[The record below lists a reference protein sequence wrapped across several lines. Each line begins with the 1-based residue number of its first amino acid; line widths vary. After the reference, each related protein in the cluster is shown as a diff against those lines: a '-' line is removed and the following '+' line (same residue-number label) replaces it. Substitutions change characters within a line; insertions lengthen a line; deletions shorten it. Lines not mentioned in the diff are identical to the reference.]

1 MLGAGKKDL
10 SLEGLRGLASLTV
23 VIGHFTFVF
32 FPFLGT
38 VFAPAP
44 GAVPRYEFE
53 RWLSYPPF
61 TLAFSAEAA
70 VCVFFVMSGYVLT
83 TKYYLSGAESEIQAA
98 AAKRYVRLVLPTFA
112 SIMFAWALWKSGAI
126 ISAQAI
132 ELGLA
137 GWAPSWYGTPYSFFG
152 AVWNGLAGS
161 PLFGDPM
168 LNPPTWS
175 IQVEIIGSVMLF
187 SLIALFGK
195 RPLLFLLWGIFLAD
209 FFAYRAAAALFYVG
223 FIAGALLNL
232 AAPWLRA
239 RQGVSA
245 ALVLIGLIG
254 CAFNLSPAF
263 DWLRAIP
270 LPNFQPLGP
279 DLQGSARM
287 FWNTVGAIALVAGVL
302 GSKPINA
309 LLSTRP
315 FAFLGRISFSMYL
328 LHAPILMSVALG
340 TLKYA
345 KAAGLPHGASIL
357 IAFAVYVPTV
367 MLIATVFFQIVD
379 APSMRLASLLAKKG
393 TLFARREAPAAQ
405 PAASSTRAA

>member
-1 MLGAGKKDL
+1 MMGAGKKDL

-38 VFAPAP
+38 VFTPIP
-44 GAVPRYEFE
+44 GAVPRYGFE
-53 RWLSYPPF
+53 NWLIYPPF
-61 TLAFSAEAA
+61 SLAFSAEAA

-83 TKYYLSGAESEIQAA
+83 TKYYASGAETEIQTA

-112 SIMFAWALWKSGAI
+112 SIMFAWALWKVGAI

-137 GWAPSWYGTPYSFFG
+137 GWAPVWWGTPYSFLG
-152 AVWNGLAGS
+152 AAWNGLAGA

-175 IQVEIIGSVMLF
+175 IGVELLGSIMLF

-195 RPLLFLLWGIFLAD
+195 RPVLFLLWGLFLAD
-209 FFAYRAAAALFYVG
+209 FFAYRAATALYYFA

-232 AAPWLRA
+232 AAPWLRS

-245 ALVLIGLIG
+245 ALVVIGLIG
-254 CAFNLSPAF
+254 YAFNWSPAF
-263 DWLRAIP
+263 DWLRAVP
-270 LPNFQPLGP
+270 LPNFEKLGP
-279 DLQGSARM
+279 NLQGNARM
-287 FWNTVGAIALVAGVL
+287 FWNMVGAIALTAGVL
-302 GSKPINA
+302 GCHPVNA
-309 LLSTRP
+309 FLSIRP
-315 FAFLGRISFSMYL
+315 LAFLGRISFSMYL

-340 TLKYA
+340 MVKYA
-345 KAAGLPHGASIL
+345 KAAGLPHGVAIL
-357 IAFAVYVPTV
+357 IAFAVYIPTV
-367 MLIATVFFQIVD
+367 IAIATVFFRTVD
-379 APSMRLASLLAKKG
+379 APSIRLATLVTKKG
-393 TLFARREAPAAQ
+393 PFAQRAPVATAQ
-405 PAASSTRAA
+405 PATNST